1 MKEQHELLDKQKQEE
16 NLDASK
22 NRGRVKSRHHHD
34 VQPHPEIRTALKQL
48 VRPLWDEKLEDL
60 TSMNVLTGKVPG
72 VEFVFRS
79 SSESKD
85 RPVLSLAADFNSQLI
100 LERIKELKLQ
110 EDEEDGALS
119 GDDGM

>member
-34 VQPHPEIRTALKQL
+34 VQPHPEIRNALKQL

-60 TSMNVLTGKVPG
+60 MSMNVLTGKVPG
-72 VEFVFRS
+72 VEFVFQNGH
-79 SSESKD
+79 